1 MEFTEA
7 ELPRNQ
13 PEYHYDLDPE
23 QMQLKI
29 ASLLERQ
36 PPPHDKEIVCYQL
49 DDDTAD
55 VARTIECQ
63 VFYKA
68 FNNDPTEMEK
78 IYGQYEDA
86 SRFYLSIDQYTGRP
100 VGALRVIDDSEVG
113 SMTLNDLPEK
123 ATTKSRQQIMVDHN
137 IDTLDTCWDIGT
149 VAVLPEY
156 RTKDNGVAVQ
166 LYRAMYVDAMKNDVS
181 HILAIINKRV
191 YDKMTGYLGIP
202 FEQLS
207 GTSSFDYEGS
217 ENNVAVSGYVP
228 DFYSRMR
235 RHSHSIK
242 GMLARKALKSLVYGR
257 EDDAIMFDTR
267 Y

>member
-36 PPPHDKEIVCYQL
+36 PPPHGKEIVCYRL
-49 DDDTAD
+49 DDDMAD
-55 VARTIECQ
+55 VARTVECL
-63 VFYKA
+63 VFRDAY
-68 FNNDPTEMEK
+68 NNGPEDMAR
-78 IYGQYEDA
+78 IYGPYEAA
-86 SRFYLSIDQYTGRP
+86 SRFYLSIDQRTKQP
-100 VGALRVIDDSEVG
+100 VGALRAIDNSEVG
-113 SMTLNDLPEK
+113 SMTLNDLPDK
-123 ATTKSRQQIMVDHN
+123 AMTKSREQIMIDHK
-137 IDTLDTCWDIGT
+137 IDSLDTCWDIGT
-149 VAVLPEY
+149 VAVLREY
-156 RTKDNGVAVQ
+156 RTRDNGAAIQ
-166 LYRAMYVDAMKNDVS
+166 LYRAMYVDAMDNDIS
-181 HILAIINKRV
+181 HILAIINTDV

-207 GTSSFDYEGS
+207 GTDTFEYEDS
-217 ENNVAVSGYVP
+217 ENNVAVSGYIP
-228 DFYSRMR
+228 DFYPKMR

-257 EDDAIMFDTR
+257 EDDAIMINTR